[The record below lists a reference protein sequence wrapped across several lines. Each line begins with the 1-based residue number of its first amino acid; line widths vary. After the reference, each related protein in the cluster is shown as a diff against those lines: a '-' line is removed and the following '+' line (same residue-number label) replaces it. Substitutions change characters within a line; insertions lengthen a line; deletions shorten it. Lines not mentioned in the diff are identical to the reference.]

1 MKKSLYEQTMDSI
14 KAPERVVD
22 HMLSAVRDSEKKEKI
37 IPMKNRKSNHI
48 KRNVIA
54 ASLALALLFG
64 AVFGISALS
73 PKESPF
79 IITVNAAEIFDS
91 GYTPVGTLNGVG
103 GDFHE
108 ENDEVTMTYSFAF
121 NIRVEGEK
129 VDDVLY
135 TVKNGSIGAQGENK
149 KSLNQSLWKR
159 TKRCLPFWDFL
170 PTPQIR
176 PSPRKRGRRSAIGL
190 TTREQSWK
198 CLPCKRITTTANSV
212 SQIAQAPS
220 IPRFW
225 SVFRSKRKS
234 PIPTVQPRQKNLSLP
249 ATASP
254 RTALRPSAQSWYN
267 PYLSIW
273 LPLRSLG
280 GSFLHKSAYLS
291 ISLTCFLG
299 CIPICI
305 IIILAGT

>member
-135 TVKNGSIGAQGENK
+135 TVKNGSIGAQSENK
-149 KSLNQSLWKR
+149 KSLNQSEVISVEEDEKMFTLLGFSADTADTTLSKETRQAIRDWFDHARAKLEMPALQEDYDDSKFSIADCSSTLYAALLER
-159 TKRCLPFWDFL
+159 VSVEAKITYTDGTAETKKLVFACDSV
-170 PTPQIR
+170 TEDGVATI
-176 PSPRKRGRRSAIGL
+176 SAKL
-190 TTREQSWK
+190 
-198 CLPCKRITTTANSV
+198 V
-212 SQIAQAPS
+212 
-220 IPRFW
+220 
-225 SVFRSKRKS
+225 
-234 PIPTVQPRQKNLSLP
+234 
-249 ATASP
+249 
-254 RTALRPSAQSWYN
+254 
-267 PYLSIW
+267 
-273 LPLRSLG
+273 
-280 GSFLHKSAYLS
+280 
-291 ISLTCFLG
+291 
-299 CIPICI
+299 
-305 IIILAGT
+305 